1 MLDPADVLTVAELA
15 ARLKV
20 QKTWVYEK
28 LRLGRHKPNPL
39 PAMKIGKYLR
49 FSWPAVSAWLES
61 TSITGK
67 PTKRG
72 GR

>member
-1 MLDPADVLTVAELA
+1 MLDPADVLTVEELA

-49 FSWPAVSAWLES
+49 FSWPAVAAWLES
-61 TSITGK
+61 TSNTAQSL
-67 PTKRG
+67 KR
-72 GR
+72 RAR